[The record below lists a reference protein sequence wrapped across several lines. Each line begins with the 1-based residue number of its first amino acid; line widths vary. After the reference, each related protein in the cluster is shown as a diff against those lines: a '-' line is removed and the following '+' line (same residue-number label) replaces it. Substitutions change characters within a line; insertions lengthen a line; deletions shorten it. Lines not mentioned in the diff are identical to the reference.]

1 MQDHTQ
7 ATDRKFMETESIPK
21 LLTRFAGPALAG
33 MLCNALYNIVDRI
46 FVGQTVGA
54 PGLGAIALAFPCMLF
69 FLSVSF
75 LVGMGAA
82 SRVSIL
88 MGEKKPER
96 AEQTLGN
103 ATTMAIVLGIA
114 CWVLGRVFF
123 RDILL
128 LSGAS
133 EKLYPVAAAYLSI
146 ILYGVVFSI
155 VSFALSC
162 QIRAMGSPTYAM
174 GSQAVGALANIV
186 LDAWLVLGKDMGV
199 EGAAIATVISQF
211 FSMLWALSYFFRR
224 QAVLKLRIRYLLSP
238 DRVTLGRILAVGIPS
253 CLVQLNFVLV
263 HGMITNA
270 ASSHGGDLAVSA
282 TGIFMSLDSL
292 LFMPAIAIAEAC
304 QPIVGYNYG
313 AGKIERVVRT
323 VKTGVL
329 ATTVFYCLSFAAL
342 MLFAEYMVM
351 LFNSDDGELIAL
363 AARAVR
369 FANVGIP
376 VMGISVINTS
386 FLQGLGKGRE
396 GLILAAIRF
405 GLFLWIPLLVLPRYF
420 GVYGAWGSFPVSDIC
435 GSVVSGL
442 FMLYT
447 IRNLRAGL
455 NPAHAG

>member
-1 MQDHTQ
+1 
-7 ATDRKFMETESIPK
+7 METERIPK
-21 LLTRFAGPALAG
+21 LLVRFGGPALAG
-33 MLCNALYNIVDRI
+33 MLCSALYNIVDRI

-54 PGLGAIALAFPCMLF
+54 PGLGAIALSFPCMLF

-88 MGEKKPER
+88 MGEKRPED
-96 AEQTLGN
+96 AERTLGN
-103 ATTMAIVLGIA
+103 ATTMAVVLGIF

-133 EKLYPVAAAYLSI
+133 EKLYPVAASYLSI
-146 ILYGVVFSI
+146 ILYGIVFSI
-155 VSFALSC
+155 VSFSLSC
-162 QIRAMGSPTYAM
+162 QIRAMGSPAYAM
-174 GSQAVGALANIV
+174 GSQAVGAIANIV
-186 LDAWLVLGKDMGV
+186 LDAWFVLGLDMGV

-211 FSMLWALSYFFRR
+211 FSMLWAISYFFRK
-224 QAVLKLRIRYLLSP
+224 QAVLKLRVRNMLRL
-238 DRVTLGRILAVGIPS
+238 DRVSLGRILAVGTPS

-270 ASSHGGDLAVSA
+270 ASSYGGDLAVSA

-313 AGKIERVVRT
+313 AGKIERVERT
-323 VKTGVL
+323 VKTGVM
-329 ATTVFYCLSFAAL
+329 ATTIFYCLSFVTL
-342 MLFAEYMVM
+342 MLFAEYLVLM
-351 LFNSDDGELIAL
+351 FNADDQALIAL

-369 FANVGIP
+369 IANIGIP

-396 GLILAAIRF
+396 GLILAAVRF
-405 GLFLWIPLLVLPRYF
+405 GVFLWIPLLILPRYF
-420 GVYGAWGSFPVSDIC
+420 GVYGAWGSFPVSDVC
-435 GSVVSGL
+435 GSIVSGC
-442 FMLYT
+442 FMVYT
-447 IRNLRAGL
+447 MRKLRAS
-455 NPAHAG
+455 AAQTVEE